1 MISSGGQ
8 RWSLSIQRWSFIHLE
23 IGLELRAFGKNSETE
38 GTRRYGDYEMEYSFK
53 KKRENWIF

>member
-38 GTRRYGDYEMEYSFK
+38 GTRRYGDYEMEYSF
-53 KKRENWIF
+53 